1 MASKKDKFDMDPS
14 FERKRDF
21 KLQKKQNQSQMRS
34 AQRKKNSKIFPE
46 DEFNVDELPSG
57 AFDKLNNQDKKPV
70 LTSSIEDNTA
80 SKEVLNNSSKAD
92 QINQFEEDQDEYEK
106 FDDSYFEPVVYV
118 KK

>member
-21 KLQKKQNQSQMRS
+21 KLQKKNQSQIRS
-34 AQRKKNSKIFPE
+34 AHRKKNLKIYPE

-57 AFDKLNNQDKKPV
+57 AFDKLNNQDKKEV
-70 LTSSIEDNTA
+70 LTSSVEDNIA
-80 SKEVLNNSSKAD
+80 SKGVLNNSSNAD
-92 QINQFEEDQDEYEK
+92 QINQFDEDQDEYEK